1 MITTLSAMRNPLTKA
16 LIIVLALLLSAC
28 SAVRLAYD
36 QGPTLGWWWIDGYFD
51 FPSDSAPRVKQS
63 LDQWF
68 AWHRATQ
75 LGDYAGLLV
84 AAQAQVMEPATPAQ
98 VCRWVDE
105 FRARAQPALER
116 AIPLAADIVPTL
128 TPAQLQHAER
138 KYAKVNDEM
147 RDEYLQTRPDER
159 LEASVKRAVERAEM
173 LYGRLDEPQRKLIA
187 AGVAASPFDADAWLA
202 ERKTRQRE
210 TLQTLRRLVAERADH
225 DSIVAALRVLA
236 QQADRSQ
243 RPDYRAY
250 QQRLND
256 HNCQWVAAVH
266 NATTPAQR
274 RVARDRLKG
283 WEADLRSL
291 VAS

>member
-1 MITTLSAMRNPLTKA
+1 MRNPLTKI
-16 LIIVLALLLSAC
+16 LIIGLALLLSAC
-28 SAVRLAYD
+28 STVRLAYN

-51 FPSDSAPRVKQS
+51 FPSEAERQVKDG
-63 LDQWF
+63 LGQWF

-75 LGDYAGLLV
+75 LSEYAGLLV
-84 AAQAQVMEPATPAQ
+84 LAQAQVMEPATPAQ

-116 AIPLAADIVPTL
+116 AFPLAADIVPTL
-128 TPAQLQHAER
+128 TPVQFQHAER
-138 KYAKVNDEM
+138 KYAKLNEEM
-147 RDEYLQTRPDER
+147 REEYLQQRPEER
-159 LEASVKRAVERAEM
+159 LEASIKRAVERAEM
-173 LYGRLDEPQRKLIA
+173 LYGPLEEPQRKLIA
-187 AGVAASPFDADAWLA
+187 AGVVASPFDADAWLT

-210 TLQTLRRLVAERADH
+210 TLQTLRRLAAEHADR

-250 QQRLND
+250 QQRLNE
-256 HNCQWVAAVH
+256 HNCQWVATVH
-266 NATTPAQR
+266 NGTTPAQR

-283 WEADLRSL
+283 WEADMRSL
-291 VAS
+291 AAS

>member
-1 MITTLSAMRNPLTKA
+1 MTKI
-16 LIIVLALLLSAC
+16 LIIGLALLLSAC
-28 SAVRLAYD
+28 STVRLAYN
-36 QGPTLGWWWIDGYFD
+36 QGPTLSWWWIDSYFD
-51 FPSDSAPRVKQS
+51 FSTETERQVKDG
-63 LDQWF
+63 LGQWF

-75 LGDYAGLLV
+75 LSEYAGLLV
-84 AAQAQVMEPATPAQ
+84 LAQAQVMEPATPGQ

-116 AIPLAADIVPTL
+116 AFPLAADIVPTL
-128 TPAQLQHAER
+128 TSAQFQHAER
-138 KYAKVNDEM
+138 KYAKLNEEL
-147 RDEYLQTRPDER
+147 REEYLQLRPEDR
-159 LEASVKRAVERAEM
+159 FEASIKRAVERVEM
-173 LYGRLDEPQRKLIA
+173 LYGPLDEPQRKLIA
-187 AGVAASPFDADAWLA
+187 AGVAASPFDAEAWLA

-210 TLQTLRRLVAERADH
+210 TVQTLRRLVAEHADH

-256 HNCQWVAAVH
+256 YNCQWVAAVH
-266 NATTPAQR
+266 NGTTTAQR
-274 RVARDRLKG
+274 RVARERLKG

-291 VAS
+291 MAP